1 MTSRQQALQV
11 ARQSLQITRTD
22 DIFKVIRTLC
32 LALRSTR
39 TESGTVKAVH
49 AVLLQMNRPEMS
61 EKEAYT
67 STGASMSNFKKWR
80 RRIQHA
86 EHDLPP
92 P

>member
-1 MTSRQQALQV
+1 MVRAL
-11 ARQSLQITRTD
+11 S
-22 DIFKVIRTLC
+22 
-32 LALRSTR
+32 LALGSVR

-61 EKEAYT
+61 EQEAYT
-67 STGASMSNFKKWR
+67 STGASLSNFKKWR

-86 EHDLPP
+86 ELDLPP